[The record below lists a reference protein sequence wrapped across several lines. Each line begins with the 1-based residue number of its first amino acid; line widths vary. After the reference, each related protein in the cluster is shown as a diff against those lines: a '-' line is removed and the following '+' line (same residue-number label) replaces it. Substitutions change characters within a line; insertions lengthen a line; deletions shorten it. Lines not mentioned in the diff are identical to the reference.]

1 MFLAFLEYIIVAF
14 LCSKTIYPPLQETKK
29 PLISLGKHSPARIVF
44 PCGNYSLT
52 TVLPFVA
59 EFHPGEGGFCFP
71 VPQFGDLGAFIFNF
85 PAMTRC
91 LVLRVPKDTWGSWP
105 LCYTPQACVV
115 LPILSLLTKQ
125 PGRVKL
131 LPAEAAWLV
140 LSRTSLQFRRDHD
153 SITVCT
159 KNKTPGSHSPA

>member
-1 MFLAFLEYIIVAF
+1 
-14 LCSKTIYPPLQETKK
+14 
-29 PLISLGKHSPARIVF
+29 
-44 PCGNYSLT
+44 
-52 TVLPFVA
+52 
-59 EFHPGEGGFCFP
+59 
-71 VPQFGDLGAFIFNF
+71 
-85 PAMTRC
+85 MTRC

-159 KNKTPGSHSPA
+159 KNKTPGSHSPAWHAIRCGFLTIACDNARLNAFASYLLTHAKTCSSQRPYDFREVHSAVLRVMDLALDVTAATTTSITHISLPSVVENCLISCAL